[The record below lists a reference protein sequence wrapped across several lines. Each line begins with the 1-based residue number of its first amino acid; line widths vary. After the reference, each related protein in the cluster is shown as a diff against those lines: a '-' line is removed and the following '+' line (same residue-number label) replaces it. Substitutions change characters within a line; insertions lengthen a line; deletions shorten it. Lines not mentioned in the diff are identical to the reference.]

1 MRGKHFSWSN
11 WSDGPY
17 FGTLEISSDRF
28 PAVLPEGIWKGEGGK
43 WSPGM
48 WGGVWVRRGE
58 RQSWFVIG
66 VAMLFPFDPVTKIK
80 ALARGM
86 PARSIFRE
94 RKKIPKKKKILK
106 VWRLISLCG
115 CYQGVFVE
123 SAHLVLKQGTEPR
136 SEISHQRSHS

>member
-94 RKKIPKKKKILK
+94 RKKIPKKKKNLK
-106 VWRLISLCG
+106 GLEINITVRLLPGSLCWVRTP
-115 CYQGVFVE
+115 CPKARYRAQVRDQP
-123 SAHLVLKQGTEPR
+123 STIP
-136 SEISHQRSHS
+136 